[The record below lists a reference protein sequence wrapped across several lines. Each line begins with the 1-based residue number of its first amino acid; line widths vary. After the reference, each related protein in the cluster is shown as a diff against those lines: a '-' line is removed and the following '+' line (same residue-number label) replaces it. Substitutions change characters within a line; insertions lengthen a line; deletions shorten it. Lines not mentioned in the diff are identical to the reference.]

1 MVPVSLK
8 PQELRTA
15 TYTVR
20 QEGSTV
26 GSGGPSVRGP
36 ASPGWGQS
44 SRETARSLFKMSV
57 DLPWRSSG

>member
-26 GSGGPSVRGP
+26 GSGGAQCPRSCL
-36 ASPGWGQS
+36 
-44 SRETARSLFKMSV
+44 SRVGAVFS
-57 DLPWRSSG
+57 